1 LVSRSARLGDLIMGP
16 AGTRRRGLE
25 AAAIIAA
32 YSIVVGAISAV
43 AGGAGPGEFSPPETV
58 PRPIF
63 LVILLMVPAAV
74 AAIGAI
80 GLSRPVLIAAGI
92 LCLAQSF
99 LAFSGVTI
107 PFVVPAFLLVA
118 VGSSARAID
127 TSWRAAIAGI
137 FIVFLGVAALVAPF
151 ALTQTTCW
159 VARAG
164 PDGSVIYTQTP
175 ATNTDSGTLNLG
187 DLGSGCGSGQLT
199 VEGVGLAVVLG
210 IAAIGVAAV
219 ASDRRALAGDPG

>member
-1 LVSRSARLGDLIMGP
+1 VSRSARLGDLIVDP
-16 AGTRRRGLE
+16 ASARRLGLE

-32 YSIVVGAISAV
+32 YAVVVGAISAV

-63 LVILLMVPAAV
+63 LAILLMVPAAV
-74 AAIGAI
+74 GVIGAI

-107 PFVVPAFLLVA
+107 PFAVPAFLLVA
-118 VGSSARAID
+118 VGSRARAID

-137 FIVFLGVAALVAPF
+137 VIVFLGVAALVTPF

-164 PDGSVIYTQTP
+164 PDGSVVYTQTP

-187 DLGSGCGSGQLT
+187 DLGSGCGSGRLT

>member
-1 LVSRSARLGDLIMGP
+1 MDPAQTRRLGIQ
-16 AGTRRRGLE
+16 

-43 AGGAGPGEFSPPETV
+43 AGGAEPGGFSPPETV

-80 GLSRPVLIAAGI
+80 ELSRPVLIAAGI

-99 LAFSGVTI
+99 IAFSGVTI
-107 PFVVPAFLLVA
+107 PFIVPGFLLLT
-118 VGSSARAID
+118 VGSRSSTID
-127 TSWRAAIAGI
+127 TTPRAAIAGVV
-137 FIVFLGVAALVAPF
+137 IVILGIGALATPF

-164 PDGSVIYTQTP
+164 ADGTVIYTQTP
-175 ATNTDSGTLNLG
+175 ATDTHSGTLNLG
-187 DLGSGCGSGQLT
+187 DLGSGCGSGELT
-199 VEGVGLAVVLG
+199 VEGAGLAAVL
-210 IAAIGVAAV
+210 AVCAIGLAAV
-219 ASDRRALAGDPG
+219 ASRPGRYAFPHPA